1 MRVAVAVATLALLA
15 ACSDP
20 GNRAPGVNAPQGKS
34 WQAPENSGY
43 VAPGWTSG
51 DERSWDEQLRRRAQ
65 NQNEYTRVGS

>member
-1 MRVAVAVATLALLA
+1 MTRWLLALAAVALAG
-15 ACSDP
+15 CSDP
-20 GNRAPGVNAPQGKS
+20 GNRPPGEKAPDTKS
-34 WQAPENSGY
+34 FQAPKSAF